1 VLKAA
6 PLTTHEP
13 FAAAVANEVP
23 PATRLS
29 DNAAINIARAFV
41 FLLVIL
47 LIPCIHSVAMPTISI
62 EKLWP
67 T

>member
-1 VLKAA
+1 
-6 PLTTHEP
+6 
-13 FAAAVANEVP
+13 VP

-29 DNAAINIARAFV
+29 DKAAINTARTFV
-41 FLLVIL
+41 LFLVIL

-62 EKLWP
+62 EKIEP